1 MNFHF
6 HNKCRPTTCFKH
18 YNAHKFILFTVYPPS
33 TFLVHTVSIYPSGI
47 CWCHFCLTWGIRVIN
62 HIALLQLW
70 TAGVSIWGWVTAWRQ
85 KLASTSLHCPCHIII
100 GWKPALG
107 KDIIRCVQAGLA
119 YLGQNPSIAARQCPH
134 FHLCVVRRERWKW
147 EWCRWPG
154 SVLEFDHINY
164 VLQWLSYSWFKYW
177 GDYTPPTPHHCED
190 LRHSNN
196 RQWGKY
202 CIIILQMSRAKR
214 VTQLINIIWELFRC
228 WCLDCLQPEPLD
240 PHNYIDRYN

>member
-33 TFLVHTVSIYPSGI
+33 TFLVHTVSIYPSAI
-47 CWCHFCLTWGIRVIN
+47 WCHFCLTWGIRVIN

-134 FHLCVVRRERWKW
+134 FHLLCVVRRASW
-147 EWCRWPG
+147 EMKMRVMPVARKRPG
-154 SVLEFDHINY
+154 MGALTTSIMYYNDSV
-164 VLQWLSYSWFKYW
+164 
-177 GDYTPPTPHHCED
+177 TPGLNIGVTT
-190 LRHSNN
+190 RH
-196 RQWGKY
+196 RHR
-202 CIIILQMSRAKR
+202 IIVR
-214 VTQLINIIWELFRC
+214 T
-228 WCLDCLQPEPLD
+228 
-240 PHNYIDRYN
+240 